1 MKRSIIRYS
10 GILAF
15 LTLFAGF
22 PLRAAEEDSL
32 AVYLAVAARENPSVK
47 AAYLDYEA
55 ACQKLPQAGA
65 YADPTFE
72 AGIFPEPMEFA
83 AGRQVAQFRLMQMFP
98 WFGTR
103 KAARTEAQHMA
114 NMAFEQF
121 REARDNVF
129 MEVYTQWY
137 ALCSLRRKIINN
149 KENRQWLEQLEQ
161 LALRK
166 FSSGTNS
173 PEKGYASGGG
183 NASPATAPTASSG
196 GMDMGGSAG
205 TASTATMP
213 PSSGSSGGMR
223 MAAGG
228 MGGASGGMSEVLR
241 IQLEIMESESNM
253 ESLQAEIAA
262 GKARFN
268 TLLNRPAE
276 SEVVMP
282 DEWQQ
287 LPFRPDVESILH
299 EVAGRNPML
308 GMLRE
313 EALAYEAKA
322 EMDRK
327 MGYPMF
333 GVGIQYM
340 LMSPLKT
347 DNLLP
352 EEAMGGGDGMTMMN
366 GKDMVMPMA
375 SISIPLYRNKYK
387 AARKESQLRR
397 EASETKRADTFNK
410 LQAALYQSVYLL
422 EDADRKAGLYRRQA
436 DLARTAGD
444 LAMQEFVSGK
454 SDLGSVIQ
462 VQRQL
467 LDYRL
472 KEAEAIANYNTLVAA
487 IQKMMSF
494 LTIE

>member
-1 MKRSIIRYS
+1 MKRYIIQYSII
-10 GILAF
+10 LVF
-15 LTLFAGF
+15 LTAYAGV
-22 PLRAAEEDSL
+22 RATGEDSL
-32 AVYLAVAARENPSVK
+32 AVYLAVAARENPSVR
-47 AAYLDYEA
+47 AAFLDYEA
-55 ACQKLPQAGA
+55 ACRKLPQAGA

-72 AGIFPEPMEFA
+72 AGIFPEPMELA

-137 ALCSLRRKIINN
+137 ALCSLRRKIVNN

-173 PEKGYASGGG
+173 PEKGYASSAG

-196 GMDMGGSAG
+196 GMDMGGPAA
-205 TASTATMP
+205 TSTATIP
-213 PSSGSSGGMR
+213 PSSSGNSGGMQ
-223 MAAGG
+223 MKAG
-228 MGGASGGMSEVLR
+228 MGGVSGGMSEVLR
-241 IQLEIMESESNM
+241 IQLEIMELESNM
-253 ESLQAEIAA
+253 ESLEAEIAA
-262 GKARFN
+262 GKALFN
-268 TLLNRPAE
+268 TLLNRPAD
-276 SEVVMP
+276 SEVAIP

-287 LPFRPDVESILH
+287 LPFRPDVETILH
-299 EVAGRNPML
+299 EVDGRNPML

-333 GVGIQYM
+333 GVGLQYM

-347 DNLLP
+347 DNLRQ
-352 EEAMGGGDGMTMMN
+352 EEAMGGNDQMTMMN

-375 SISIPLYRNKYK
+375 SITIPLYRNKYK

-397 EASETKRADTFNK
+397 EASEARQVDTFNK
-410 LQAALYQSVYLL
+410 LRATLYQSLYIL
-422 EDADRKAGLYRRQA
+422 EDAERKADLYRRQA

-444 LAMQEFVSGK
+444 LAMQEFISGK

-467 LDYRL
+467 LDYQL
-472 KEAEAIANYNTLVAA
+472 KEAEAIAGYNTMVAT